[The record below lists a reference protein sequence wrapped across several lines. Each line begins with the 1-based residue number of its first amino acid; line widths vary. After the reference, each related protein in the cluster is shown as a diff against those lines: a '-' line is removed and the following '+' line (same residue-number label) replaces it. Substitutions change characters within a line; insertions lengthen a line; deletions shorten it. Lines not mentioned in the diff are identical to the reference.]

1 MPRMEEQDQQ
11 LALSYGPEDAF
22 TLHRYHRPPRGST
35 EPGGDTRPALPE
47 HAGEPLGAATGVKG
61 DGQSH
66 KTRQA

>member
-35 EPGGDTRPALPE
+35 ELGRDTHPALPE
-47 HAGEPLGAATGVKG
+47 ESVEPLDAATA
-61 DGQSH
+61 DGQSSS
-66 KTRQA
+66 KRRA